1 METSAVIIVVSL
13 LLLLMAIGTP
23 VAFALGLSGA
33 VGLVILIGTSS
44 ASDTLGTLPYS
55 VTAKYSWLVVP
66 LFIFMGVMA
75 THGRIGEDLYSLLSR
90 LLRRV
95 PGNLGIATV
104 GACAGFA
111 AICGSSLATAST
123 VGRIAITQMR
133 ERGYPAQLAAGIVA
147 YAGTLGVLIP
157 PSIIVVV
164 YALISGE
171 PVGDMLLA
179 GIIPGVLSAVA
190 YGAYVMIRGL
200 RLQTPAGEGLDPTPQ
215 VVGGAG
221 VPGAPGGVGTLE
233 TSPATERVGTRQRT
247 VEQIRASLLVG
258 LIFALVV
265 GGVYGGAFTVTEAAA
280 MGAVACLVAVPIHL
294 RRHSGGRGDGQF
306 KTMWLAARESANT
319 TAMVFA
325 IVVGASIFTT
335 FLVLARVPSSVAMW
349 IASLDVPPLVV
360 LVIVL
365 LSTIPLGM
373 FLDAYSMVLIVVP
386 IAYPAV
392 TEAGYSGILFGILM
406 VKMIEIAFVTPPLG
420 LNCYVVASS
429 VKGIRVET
437 VFRGVVPFIFVDL
450 AIVALLI
457 AVPEIT
463 LWLPDLAK

>member
-1 METSAVIIVVSL
+1 METSAVLTVVSL
-13 LLLLMAIGTP
+13 LLLLMAIGAP

-33 VGLVILIGTSS
+33 TGLVLLLGTTSTT
-44 ASDTLGTLPYS
+44 DTLGTLPYS

-75 THGRIGEDLYSLLSR
+75 TRGRIGEDLFSLLSR
-90 LLRRV
+90 ILRRV
-95 PGNLGIATV
+95 PGSLGVATV

-123 VGRIAITQMR
+123 VGRIAVSQMR
-133 ERGYPAQLAAGIVA
+133 DRGYPIHLAAGIVA
-147 YAGTLGVLIP
+147 YSGTLGVLIP
-157 PSIIVVV
+157 PSIIIVV

-179 GIIPGVLSAVA
+179 GIIPGILSAVA
-190 YGAYVMIRGL
+190 FGSYVMLRGL
-200 RLQTPAGEGLDPTPQ
+200 RLQASSPPAVDQTVQ
-215 VVGGAG
+215 TAG
-221 VPGAPGGVGTLE
+221 SSRGVGTVGV
-233 TSPATERVGTRQRT
+233 ATQVRSRQQT
-247 VEQIRASLLVG
+247 VEQVRAALLVG

-280 MGAVACLVAVPIHL
+280 FGAVACLVAVPIHL
-294 RRHSGGRGDGQF
+294 RHHSSGRGDGQA

-335 FLVLARVPSSVAMW
+335 FLVLARVPSSVAVW

-392 TEAGYSGILFGILM
+392 TEAGYSGVLFGILM

-429 VKGIRVET
+429 VKGVQVES

-457 AVPEIT
+457 AFPEIT
-463 LWLPDLAK
+463 LWLPGLASKT